1 MEIYQR
7 EGFKRK
13 KGYQKMYKKKTI
25 KVKYEK
31 LEEVIFITYK
41 RINKSELQNKVDLLY
56 FLINLI

>member
-1 MEIYQR
+1 
-7 EGFKRK
+7 
-13 KGYQKMYKKKTI
+13 MYKKKTI